1 MPFPHRNSCRR
12 LIVFSRFPE
21 PGRTKTRLIP
31 ALGPERAAR
40 LQYRL
45 LVRLLRE
52 AERVLPGKNVV
63 VSFQG
68 GTERGMKALL
78 GKQWSYVR
86 QGKGELGEK
95 MLGAIRTALEKGARQ
110 VLLCGSDCPGLT
122 SEIIEQGFA
131 LLGHMDLVLGPARDG
146 GYYLVGTNRE
156 LNLQQLQPLFQ
167 DIDWGTDLVLAQ
179 TRQKAAAFGLRVGL
193 TPVLQDMD
201 RPGDLKVLPGDFWA
215 DEPPLI
221 SLVLPTLNE
230 EQFLPATLSSLRSG
244 NNVEIIVADG
254 GSRDRT
260 AEIAEACGA
269 KLVHSGPGRGRQMNA
284 GAAAASGEI
293 LVFVHADTRLP
304 FLYDCALRRS
314 LAIGAIG
321 GAFEFALDK
330 PFPGSNM
337 VTRMVGLRSR
347 YLKAPYGDQAY
358 FVRAEDFAALGGF
371 PEIQILEDVHFWRNL
386 TKRGRVRII
395 ELPAVT
401 SGRRWQELGV
411 LKTTFINQLIMSGDR
426 LGISP
431 WKLVKLYRRK

>member
-1 MPFPHRNSCRR
+1 MPFPRRNSYRR

-45 LVRLLRE
+45 LARLLRE

-68 GTERGMKALL
+68 GTVKGMKALF
-78 GKQWSYVR
+78 GKQWSFAR

-95 MLGAIRTALEKGARQ
+95 MLGAIRTALKKGARQ

-131 LLGHMDLVLGPARDG
+131 LLGHRDLVLGPARDG
-146 GYYLVGTNRE
+146 GYYLVGAGRE
-156 LNLQQLQPLFQ
+156 LNLQRLQPLFQ

-179 TRQKAAAFGLRVGL
+179 TRQKAAALGLRIGL
-193 TPVLQDMD
+193 TPVLQDID
-201 RPGDLKVLPGDFWA
+201 RPKDLEILPGDCWR

-230 EQFLPATLSSLRSG
+230 EQFLPATLNSLRSG

-260 AEIAEACGA
+260 TEIAESFGA
-269 KLVHSGPGRGRQMNA
+269 KLIHSGPGRGRQMNL
-284 GAAAASGEI
+284 GAARAEGEI

-314 LAIGAIG
+314 MASGAIG

-330 PFPGSNM
+330 PFPGSTM

-347 YLKAPYGDQAY
+347 YLKTPYGDQAY
-358 FVRAEDFAALGGF
+358 FVRAEDFAVLGGF
-371 PEIQILEDVHFWRNL
+371 PEIPILEDVHFWRTL
-386 TKRGRVRII
+386 TTRGRVRII
-395 ELPAVT
+395 GLPAVT
-401 SGRRWQELGV
+401 SGRRWREIGV

-431 WKLVKLYRRK
+431 WKLVKLYHRK